1 MEEALFIKSTVDVLK
16 LATPKIVQGLTKNVG
31 TRLLDVAL
39 HVPTRVR
46 TIHHATTLN
55 PALEGKHVA
64 LTGIVEGHLPPRQP
78 RSPYQ
83 ISFSTGPQKVFL
95 TFFNGHP
102 SMFTR
107 TFVLKKKMTIVGVL
121 RWKDQW
127 QIAHPT
133 IVPGP
138 LLAHTIYQPL
148 YPLPDSIHQQRYRAM
163 VDELLAILP
172 NMPEWIPTNVMQ
184 EHQWPSWKDALIQA
198 HKPRSEQAAEPTAI
212 AKCRLAFDELLAHNL
227 SIGLLTYHQQEQRKA
242 HALSPNEAFLSTFEK
257 LLPFSLT
264 QCQKDACKTVYQD
277 MLRPRPMLRLLQ
289 GDVGSGKT
297 AVGFFAML
305 LATSQGQQAV
315 LLSPTEILIQQQ
327 YKALIPLATALG
339 KTCGVLTSATT
350 RKERTELL
358 AKVQAGDIDLLV
370 GTHAVLEKDVRFSA
384 LSLVVI
390 DEQHRFG
397 VQQRL
402 SIVDKGLAPHT
413 LIMSATPIPRSLT
426 LTLFGSVHVSR
437 LTTRPNPFLVETKAI
452 AQHHIN
458 TLYEKVQEA
467 LQNHQRVFWICPLIE
482 ESETLNLTPVTK
494 RFEELQASFPETNMK
509 LLHGRMKGPEKNEVL
524 DAFRKG
530 EVLMLVTT
538 TVVEV
543 GVDIPECN
551 FMVIENAEFF
561 GLAQI
566 HQLRGRVGRKGE
578 KAACFLLYQP
588 PLTSTAEKRLATIQE
603 EPDGFKIAEHDLK
616 LRGSGDVLGI
626 KQSGLPPFQIADLIA
641 HSDLYTQAQKVAKA
655 IVETNPFLEGNQGAR
670 LRTLLRLLK
679 GDSLSYIHSG

>member
-1 MEEALFIKSTVDVLK
+1 MEEDLFIRSSIDVLK
-16 LATPKIVQGLTKNVG
+16 LATPKITQGLAKNVG
-31 TRLLDVAL
+31 TRLLDIAL
-39 HVPTRVR
+39 HVPTRIR
-46 TIHHATTLN
+46 TIYHAATLN

-64 LTGIVEGHLPPRQP
+64 LSGVVEGHLPPRQP

-83 ISFSTGPQKVFL
+83 ISFSIGPQKVFL

-121 RWKDQW
+121 RWKEQW

-133 IVPGP
+133 IIPSP
-138 LLAHTIYQPL
+138 LTSQTLFQPL
-148 YPLPDSIHQQRYRAM
+148 YPLPDSIHQQRYRAV
-163 VDELLAILP
+163 VDELLAVLP
-172 NMPEWIPTNVMQ
+172 NMPEWIPINVMQ
-184 EHQWPSWKDALIQA
+184 EHNWPSWKDALIQA
-198 HKPRSEQAAEPTAI
+198 HKPRSEQGVDPTSP

-242 HALSPNEAFLSTFEK
+242 HALAPDEKFFSTFAE

-264 QCQKDACKTVYQD
+264 TCQKDACQTIYND
-277 MLRPRPMLRLLQ
+277 MLRSRPMLRLLQ

-305 LATSQGQQAV
+305 LATNQGQQAV

-339 KTCGVLTSATT
+339 KNCGILTSQTT

-358 AKVQAGDIDLLV
+358 AKVHAGDIDLLL
-370 GTHAVLEKDVRFSA
+370 GTHAVLEKDVRFKA
-384 LSLVVI
+384 LNLVII

-437 LTTRPNPFLVETKAI
+437 LTTRPKPFLVETKAI
-452 AQHHIN
+452 AQSHIKD
-458 TLYEKVQEA
+458 LYAKVLEA
-467 LQNHQRVFWICPLIE
+467 LQQNQRIFWICPLIE

-494 RFEELQASFPETNMK
+494 RFEELQNTFPDVHMK
-509 LLHGRMKGPEKNEVL
+509 LLHGRMKGAEKNDVL
-524 DAFRKG
+524 DAFRRG
-530 EVLMLVTT
+530 DVLLLVTT

-578 KAACFLLYQP
+578 KASCFLLYQP
-588 PLTSTAEKRLATIQE
+588 PLTPTAEKRLATIQA
-603 EPDGFKIAEHDLK
+603 EPDGFKIAEQDLQ

-626 KQSGLPPFQIADLIA
+626 KQSGLPPFQIADLVA
-641 HSDLYTQAQKVAKA
+641 HHDLYTQAQHVAKS
-655 IVETNPFLEGNQGAR
+655 IVETNPFLEGKQGTR